1 MYTAIVILHVIV
13 SLSLILIILL
23 QRGKGADIGAVFGGG
38 ASQTLFGSSGPAH
51 FLSKMT
57 AGVAIIFMITSLY
70 LAYFARHHP
79 STTLM
84 RGVEAG
90 PAMPGPAAP
99 PEMPPGAAPAG
110 VPETPA
116 PTPPAAPER

>member
-1 MYTAIVILHVIV
+1 MYTVIVILHVIV
-13 SLSLILIILL
+13 SLAMILVILL

-38 ASQTLFGSSGPAH
+38 GSQTLFGSSGPAH

-57 AGVAIIFMITSLY
+57 AGAAIIFMITSLY
-70 LAYFARHHP
+70 LAYFAGQRP
-79 STTLM
+79 ATTLM

-99 PEMPPGAAPAG
+99 PGMPPEAAPGGA
-110 VPETPA
+110 PQAPT
-116 PTPPAAPER
+116 PTPPAAPGR